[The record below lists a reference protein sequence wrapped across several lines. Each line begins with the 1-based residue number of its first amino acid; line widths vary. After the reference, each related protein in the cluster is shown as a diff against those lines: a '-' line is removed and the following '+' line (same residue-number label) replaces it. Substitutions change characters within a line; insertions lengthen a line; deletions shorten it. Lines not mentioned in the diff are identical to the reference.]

1 MANLSNINN
10 KFLVTTGGNVL
21 IGQTSA
27 VGSSIL
33 QVTGTMTADT
43 VDGTVITDGFI
54 TMGFAQLNRY
64 GAAIEL
70 QYTPTNAATLVKI
83 GANGSNP
90 TIFNAYTGDATFAGS
105 LTAQGIGATSLTT
118 PLVQLQG
125 NITILNKAQTSY
137 ISFATRDTSGSD
149 TIMDLTNV
157 TINGGDPGPY
167 LPLSGGTMDSGA
179 VITFTVPSAG
189 GNFININ
196 HTGNENWS
204 FGAQSGTGVDDYI
217 DIGINGGTRTMSW
230 HEDGNVGIG
239 TSLPSYKLHIAGEA
253 GIELFN
259 SSGGGD
265 VLNFRPSLGDA
276 QKYNMSISSYDHSG
290 SGTGAADGLSINGKD
305 GVSIATGTD
314 TTRTERMRI
323 TSAGNV
329 KLTDEKIL
337 GLRTSTNDYAL
348 QYRDLDFRL
357 IGSAD
362 GTTQRKFSFGYYTS
376 DNPAGTW
383 NGKTY
388 INSYTGNVGIG
399 VDPSSPLTI
408 KSNSTSTASS
418 GLIIQANS
426 STNSI
431 VRLGERSNGRA
442 RLEMLDSGVTKIA
455 FYTDGNNNYINAGN
469 VGIGTTLPKAKL
481 DVNGG
486 FCVDSKAHT
495 LTNAFT
501 TCLTVNLNSHTGC
514 YVTLTCFGDWGS
526 HSSAAYRGEFFL
538 QNGANA
544 YAEPGIIL
552 RQDDNTS
559 NGTDQIVCQIVDP
572 AGSGNPK
579 DFEIQIRTTATTGT
593 TSFTGQLTYTV
604 QGQFNSIT

>member
-54 TMGFAQLNRY
+54 TMGFAQINRY

-90 TIFNAYTGDATFAGS
+90 TIFNAYTGDATFAGDVTANGY
-105 LTAQGIGATSLTT
+105 LTLTGQAT
-118 PLVQLQG
+118 PQLFMQS
-125 NITILNKAQTSY
+125 N
-137 ISFATRDTSGSD
+137 TSGTPNWTLIAGTNGYF
-149 TIMDLTNV
+149 TIGRAGVANDFYF
-157 TINGGDPGPY
+157 DP
-167 LPLSGGTMDSGA
+167 SGNA
-179 VITFTVPSAG
+179 TFT
-189 GNFININ
+189 
-196 HTGNENWS
+196 
-204 FGAQSGTGVDDYI
+204 
-217 DIGINGGTRTMSW
+217 
-230 HEDGNVGIG
+230 
-239 TSLPSYKLHIAGEA
+239 
-253 GIELFN
+253 
-259 SSGGGD
+259 
-265 VLNFRPSLGDA
+265 
-276 QKYNMSISSYDHSG
+276 
-290 SGTGAADGLSINGKD
+290 
-305 GVSIATGTD
+305 
-314 TTRTERMRI
+314 
-323 TSAGNV
+323 GNV